1 MAIVV
6 WITVGLALWHYS
18 IFVPER
24 FWQGIIGALL
34 GSLIGAVISGAVIQ
48 FAIGKGLNETDMITL
63 VAAIP
68 GTVLGVAFVYWM
80 GVRGGEPEPEI

>member
-1 MAIVV
+1 MAVVV

-34 GSLIGAVISGAVIQ
+34 GALTGALISGALIQLALGHGLSDTSVIT
-48 FAIGKGLNETDMITL
+48 FL
-63 VAAIP
+63 AAVP
-68 GTVLGVAFVYWM
+68 GTIAGVAVIYWI
-80 GVRGGEPEPEI
+80 GARSEPELDEI

>member
-6 WITVGLALWHYS
+6 WLTVGLALWHFT

-34 GSLIGAVISGAVIQ
+34 GCIFGAMVSGLIYMVISGH
-48 FAIGKGLNETDMITL
+48 GLNDTNMVTFI
-63 VAAIP
+63 AAIP
-68 GTVLGVAFVYWM
+68 GTVAGAALVYWI
-80 GVRGGEPEPEI
+80 GDRAGEPELEL